1 MVWYLPFKEPAAK
14 YIDETYKAMGIP
26 ENQIFTLDL
35 DIREGKK
42 ANDEGIRNIVYK
54 KLWLDLLD

>member
-1 MVWYLPFKEPAAK
+1 
-14 YIDETYKAMGIP
+14 MGIP

-42 ANDEGIRNIVYK
+42 AHGEGIRNIVYK